1 VALLLGECD
10 PFREGV
16 MTHMRSLIPASI
28 LACSVLLATQA
39 RATVFNIIA
48 PSGVPING
56 TITTDGVLGTLSA
69 SDITSWQIN
78 QTLDTVHFLSFLNPT
93 NSAVSL
99 TGGALSETATT
110 LDFNFSD
117 TTASLLNFAS
127 PNFPGGGGLSLQFCD
142 AAGSLCTNQVPVTVS
157 SFELL
162 VLVAPGTGSTSSGA
176 ALSGPVEIGAAV
188 PTVPE
193 PSTWAML
200 LLGFLGIGFMAYRRR
215 SKPAL
220 MAA

>member
-1 VALLLGECD
+1 M
-10 PFREGV
+10 EGV
-16 MTHMRSLIPASI
+16 MTRMRSLIPASI

-39 RATVFNIIA
+39 RATVFNIVA
-48 PSGVPING
+48 PSAVDING

-99 TGGALSETATT
+99 TGGALSATATT

-142 AAGSLCTNQVPVTVS
+142 AGSVCTNQVSGTDS
-157 SFELL
+157 SFEML
-162 VLVAPGTGSTSSGA
+162 VLVAPGCCSTSTGSAQSGN
-176 ALSGPVEIGAAV
+176 VEIGAAAPV
-188 PTVPE
+188 TGVPE
-193 PSTWAML
+193 PSTWVML
-200 LLGFLGIGFMAYRRR
+200 ILGFAGIGFTAYRRKA
-215 SKPAL
+215 KPADGRL
-220 MAA
+220 IHDHQV

>member
-1 VALLLGECD
+1 
-10 PFREGV
+10 
-16 MTHMRSLIPASI
+16 MTRKRSLIPASI

-39 RATVFNIIA
+39 RATVFDIIA

-142 AAGSLCTNQVPVTVS
+142 AGSVCTNQVGGTDS
-157 SFELL
+157 SFEML
-162 VLVAPGTGSTSSGA
+162 VLVAPGCCSTSTGA
-176 ALSGPVEIGAAV
+176 AQSGPVEIGAAV
-188 PTVPE
+188 PAVPE

-200 LLGFLGIGFMAYRRR
+200 LLGFLGIGFMAYRRK
-215 SKPAL
+215 SKPAWTH
-220 MAA
+220 A